1 MWLQSAP
8 SRRPY
13 AAKIRASP
21 CKLYDVTDCDVYYP
35 STTTALMHG
44 FAGWFDLDFCGS
56 TETVHFSTAPECP
69 GTHWYQCRLLFR
81 EPLAVNRGQ
90 TVTGTGLW
98 CRASFA
104 CVNGADVSVS

>member
-1 MWLQSAP
+1 VVTVRAAP
-8 SRRPY
+8 RRSY
-13 AAKIRASP
+13 AAKIRTSP

-90 TVTGTGLW
+90 TVTGTGLVVQ
-98 CRASFA
+98 S
-104 CVNGADVSVS
+104 DVFYQ

>member
-1 MWLQSAP
+1 
-8 SRRPY
+8 
-13 AAKIRASP
+13 
-21 CKLYDVTDCDVYYP
+21 
-35 STTTALMHG
+35 MHG

-90 TVTGTGLW
+90 TVTGTDLRCCGIVTGVHVRIGVVVVVRCLRGLLF
-98 CRASFA
+98 CESTRISGNVYVDKETPRTVRVA
-104 CVNGADVSVS
+104 CFF